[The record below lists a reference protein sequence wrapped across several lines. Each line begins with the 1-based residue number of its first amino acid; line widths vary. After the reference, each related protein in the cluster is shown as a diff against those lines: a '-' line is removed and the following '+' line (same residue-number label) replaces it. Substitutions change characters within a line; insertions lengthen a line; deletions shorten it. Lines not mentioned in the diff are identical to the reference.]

1 MNARFGE
8 IIPVVA
14 EVRASRHHP
23 MALIVR
29 RADRYQQR
37 GTVTFDKTHKR

>member
-1 MNARFGE
+1 M
-8 IIPVVA
+8 VA

-29 RADRYQQR
+29 RAGGYQQR